1 MKTSDFECEKPPE
14 GVKLSAPEK
23 GKLNKRNFDAYVKHL
38 RATGQ
43 KFPINNQNQ
52 DVNLSRI
59 SELCGFQRQVFAN
72 NKALKNKLEEE
83 VKNIGTDAREGKDPE
98 TRIDND
104 MKNLRKQLSNAKRDL
119 ALAEEK
125 IDGLQRQLIAVNSEL
140 KRSGEEKE
148 EAAESLDYMISTG
161 RRFSL

>member
-1 MKTSDFECEKPPE
+1 MKANDFQCEKPPE

-23 GKLNKRNFDAYVKHL
+23 GKLNKRNYAAYVRHL
-38 RATGQ
+38 KDSGK
-43 KFPINNQNQ
+43 KFPTNQFG
-52 DVNLSRI
+52 DVNVSLI
-59 SELCGFQRQVFAN
+59 SELCGFERQVFSR
-72 NKALKNKLEEE
+72 NKALKEELDKN
-83 VKNIGTDAREGKDPE
+83 VKELGTDIVEGKDPE

-161 RRFSL
+161 RRFTL